1 MSDDQASAHE
11 QAHAP
16 RSFSAPFSGRFRI
29 TPRGI
34 QITLGLIWL
43 LDGLLQFQSFMYTHN
58 LITQVFQP
66 AAEGQPGIVG
76 APMRTFDNFYG
87 SDLTLWNTL
96 AGEIQCAIGLGLILS
111 KKTVKP
117 ALLISFGW
125 AFVVWWFGEGFGGI
139 TAYTT
144 SSPLMGAPGAVLLYA
159 IIGLLVWPTSR
170 EAKRSAADSGPL
182 GDRGGMIAWSG
193 LWVLS
198 AVLWMLN
205 DNRAKSATHD
215 MIAEMASASPH
226 WLASIQ
232 NSAADSAQGHG
243 ETIAVVLA
251 IVSLAVAVGVWTRLR
266 WPALAVGIVM
276 SLAYWVLG
284 QSFGGPFW
292 ASGSTDVNSGPLF
305 VLLAVTLLPLSKRV
319 PATEST
325 PVAEATIGGQAMA

>member
-1 MSDDQASAHE
+1 MSNDHGSTHE
-11 QAHAP
+11 LAHAQ
-16 RSFSAPFSGRFRI
+16 SAVSARFSGRLRI

-34 QITLGLIWL
+34 QITLGLIWF

-66 AAEGQPGIVG
+66 AAEGQPGVVN
-76 APMRTFDNFYG
+76 APMKIFDNFYG

-125 AFVVWWFGEGFGGI
+125 ALMVWWFGEGFGGI

-144 SSPLMGAPGAVLLYA
+144 SSPLMGAPGAVFLYA
-159 IIGLLVWPTSR
+159 IIGLLVWPTGR

-182 GDRGGMIAWSG
+182 GDRGGLIAWTG
-193 LWVLS
+193 LWTFS

-205 DNRAKSATHD
+205 DNRAKGATHD
-215 MIAEMASASPH
+215 MIAGMASASPH

-232 NSAADSAQGHG
+232 TTVANSAQGHG
-243 ETIAVVLA
+243 ETVAISLA
-251 IVSLAVAVGVWTRLR
+251 IVSLAVAFGVWTRLR
-266 WPALAVGIVM
+266 VPALLVGIVV
-276 SLAYWVLG
+276 SLAYWVFG
-284 QSFGGPFW
+284 QSLGGPFW
-292 ASGSTDVNSGPLF
+292 GGGGTDVNSGPLF
-305 VLLAVTLLPLSKRV
+305 VLLAAALIPPSRRPPAKRRV
-319 PATEST
+319 AT
-325 PVAEATIGGQAMA
+325 AEPQLRGQATA